1 MRRITVFDTTLRDGE
16 QSPGF
21 SMNVS
26 EKVSLAEQLAQ
37 LGVDVIEAGFPIASN
52 DDFEA
57 VRQVAK
63 VIGGR
68 AAVAGLCRTKLQD
81 IDRAAEALKE
91 AARPRIHT
99 FIATSDLHLAH
110 KLKMSREQVLEAAAA
125 AVGHARKFTDDVEF
139 SAEDATRSDLEF
151 LCRVVETVIKAGAR
165 TVNLPDTVGH
175 TVPWEYAAM
184 IRGVLSRVPSAAGIT
199 LSVHCHNDLG
209 LAVANSLEAI
219 RAGTGQVECT
229 INGIGERAGNAA
241 LEEIVMAL
249 KHRQGDFDADTG
261 VRTEE
266 IIPTSSLLVEI
277 TGVPVQPNKAVV
289 GSNAFAHESGIH
301 QHGVLSK
308 TETYEILKPESVG
321 ASGSKLHLGKHSGR
335 HAFRRKL
342 VELGVDLDEESFEK
356 AFARFKET
364 ADRQKSVSDDDLR
377 AIAGVEGDQPS
388 SGPFILE
395 HLQFTSGTDIVSHA
409 TVTVKVREETVVRS
423 AWAYGPVE
431 AACKAIEQACGMPA
445 RLLDYNVRA
454 TTAGKDAMGE
464 VVVKV
469 EFEGRRAEGRS
480 SSVNVIE
487 ASARAYAQ
495 ALNRLSKGKPP
506 GAATT
511 VLKATEP

>member
-1 MRRITVFDTTLRDGE
+1 MRQITVFDTTLRDGE

-52 DDFEA
+52 QDFEA
-57 VRQVAK
+57 VREVARA
-63 VIGGR
+63 VGGR
-68 AAVAGLCRTKLQD
+68 ASVAGLCRTKLQD
-81 IDRAAEALKE
+81 LDRAGEALQGS
-91 AARPRIHT
+91 ARPRIHT

-110 KLKMSREQVLEAAAA
+110 KLKMTREEVLEAAVQ
-125 AVGHARKFTDDVEF
+125 AVKHARKFTDDVEF
-139 SAEDATRSDLEF
+139 SAEDATRSDRDY
-151 LCRVVETVIKAGAR
+151 LCRVVEAVIRAGAK

-175 TVPWEYAAM
+175 TVPWEYSAL
-184 IRGVLSRVPSAAGIT
+184 IKEVLTRVPGADGIT
-199 LSVHCHNDLG
+199 ISVHCHNDLG

-219 RAGTGQVECT
+219 RAGAGQVECT

-249 KHRQGDFDADTG
+249 KHRQEHFHADTR

-266 IIPTSSLLVEI
+266 IYPTSSLLVEI

-321 ASGSKLHLGKHSGR
+321 AAGTRLHLGKHSGR

-342 VELGVDLDEESFEK
+342 VELDVDLDEAAFEK
-356 AFARFKET
+356 AFERFKET
-364 ADRQKSVSDDDLR
+364 ADRAKHVTDEDILGIVSDVGEKPH
-377 AIAGVEGDQPS
+377 A
-388 SGPFILE
+388 GPFILE

-409 TVTVKVREETVVRS
+409 TVTMKVHEETVMRS
-423 AWAYGPVE
+423 AWAYGPIE
-431 AACKAIEQACGMPA
+431 AACKAIDQACSLTGK
-445 RLLDYNVRA
+445 LLDYAVKA
-454 TTAGKDAMGE
+454 ATAGKDAVGE
-464 VVVKV
+464 VRVTV
-469 EFEGRRAEGRS
+469 EVEGRRADGRA
-480 SSVNVIE
+480 SSVNVVE

-495 ALNRLSKGKPP
+495 ALNRLAKKSTVR
-506 GAATT
+506 AATGGT
-511 VLKATEP
+511 KK